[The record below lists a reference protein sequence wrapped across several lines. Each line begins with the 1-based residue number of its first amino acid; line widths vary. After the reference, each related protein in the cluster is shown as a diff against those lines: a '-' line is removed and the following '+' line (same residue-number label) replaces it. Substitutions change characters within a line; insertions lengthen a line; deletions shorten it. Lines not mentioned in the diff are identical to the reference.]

1 MEYKIYQID
10 EIKEM
15 LLPIFEAAP
24 IYRAILFGSYAKGKA
39 TEESDID
46 IVVDCMGGIINV
58 SYFSLLADITTLL
71 KKRVDLFEISEFS
84 RHAATLSTLEREG
97 IVLYEKQG

>member
-1 MEYKIYQID
+1 MEHKIYQID

-15 LLPIFEAAP
+15 FLPIFEAAP

-71 KKRVDLFEISEFS
+71 RS
-84 RHAATLSTLEREG
+84 A
-97 IVLYEKQG
+97 

>member
-1 MEYKIYQID
+1 MEHKIYQID

-84 RHAATLSTLEREG
+84 WHAATLSTLEREG